1 MGPDGPRCSSLSC
14 KPEGLTWNS
23 DLIDETTIEVQQMA
37 KVLMVVQHPVKD
49 FDAWRIEYDK
59 AQPIRDKHQ
68 VMDAT
73 VFRNVDDP
81 NLVTGL
87 HWFASVDEAHAF
99 ANDPDLT
106 VAMARAG
113 VTGSPRIEI
122 GVEA

>member
-1 MGPDGPRCSSLSC
+1 M
-14 KPEGLTWNS
+14 
-23 DLIDETTIEVQQMA
+23 V

-59 AQPIRDKHQ
+59 AQPIRDKHR

-73 VFRNVDDP
+73 VFRNADDP

-87 HWFASVDEAHAF
+87 HWFVSVDEAHAF
-99 ANDPDLT
+99 ANDPDLK

-113 VTGSPRIEI
+113 VIGPPRIEI
-122 GVEA
+122 GVEV